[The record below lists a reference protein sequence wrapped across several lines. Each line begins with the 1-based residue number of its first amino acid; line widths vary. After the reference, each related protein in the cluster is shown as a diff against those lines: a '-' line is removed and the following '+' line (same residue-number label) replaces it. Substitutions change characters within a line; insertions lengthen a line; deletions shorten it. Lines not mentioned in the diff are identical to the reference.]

1 MRRRRSGIQALPL
14 GHFVVAATLLSL
26 PSKYADA
33 TTTNGCIDANFG
45 QQSTCTAQDI
55 KFKQIRDFQVND
67 SLADPPCNCNCN
79 GDTGVDC
86 SSWQHATIADV
97 DCDGLATPIS
107 CWAPYGEGLMEEGT
121 VFGACLGSDD
131 NVNVALTVDLTVS
144 TARYDVA
151 MYINT
156 DGGSARS
163 GAECAIVPMVDGTY
177 GTGNTAVIVA
187 TSGAGTDGDQDG
199 DGFVG
204 DTCPDFTT
212 KGELENFAFAAIT
225 LKCADTY
232 STTLGQSNGL
242 LDFDVAMSWQQNAN
256 ENCDFDPNTA
266 YNLPVPGS
274 KPKCWSAEYHGLRIE
289 LPIYVPPFETPS
301 LQPSVSFAPSIEPT
315 ISTQPSSVPSISTQ
329 PSGAPSKEPSSK
341 PSSAPSISTQPSSVP
356 SSTPSLSSSPSAE
369 PSSSPSL
376 SVNPTSMPS
385 QVPSLSSSPSSEPS
399 LGPSVSAI
407 PSSKPS
413 SAPSIS
419 TQPSSV
425 PSSTPS
431 LSSSP
436 SAEPSSSPSLS
447 VNPTSMPSQVPSLS
461 SSPSSEPSLG
471 PSVSAIPSSQ
481 PSSVPSSTPSAV
493 PSSAPSSTPSLA
505 PSVSTEPSLS
515 SQPSSS
521 TEEPSL
527 SPSVSSAPS
536 ISTQPSPVPSY
547 QPSES
552 TEPSFEPSMAP
563 SVSAQPS
570 DKPSLV
576 PSVSTEPTLSAQ
588 PSSST
593 EEPSSSPTI
602 SSMPT
607 SSPSLNP
614 SVSFKPSLHPTE
626 QPTDQVSHSCLSDP
640 LPY

>member
-407 PSSKPS
+407 PSS
-413 SAPSIS
+413 
-419 TQPSSV
+419 
-425 PSSTPS
+425 
-431 LSSSP
+431 
-436 SAEPSSSPSLS
+436 
-447 VNPTSMPSQVPSLS
+447 
-461 SSPSSEPSLG
+461 
-471 PSVSAIPSSQ
+471 Q

>member
-45 QQSTCTAQDI
+45 RQSTCTAQDI

-407 PSSKPS
+407 PSS
-413 SAPSIS
+413 
-419 TQPSSV
+419 
-425 PSSTPS
+425 
-431 LSSSP
+431 
-436 SAEPSSSPSLS
+436 
-447 VNPTSMPSQVPSLS
+447 
-461 SSPSSEPSLG
+461 
-471 PSVSAIPSSQ
+471 Q